1 MLFVMRSVF
10 LNCLGVYRLFMPIS
24 IIVICRLMFLVPICC
39 NFYTCEP
46 CKQQLVIFFFFF
58 LMHREVPVSCCNDDV
73 MNFLCTSCYALFI
86 HYWRLMF
93 LVPFCCNFYTCDP
106 CKQQLVNFNVF
117 MHCEI
122 PASCCNDDVM
132 NFFMHFMLCFV
143 YSLLE
148 AACSQ
153 GIRWCL

>member
-1 MLFVMRSVF
+1 MLCFVYS
-10 LNCLGVYRLFMPIS
+10 LLETD
-24 IIVICRLMFLVPICC
+24 VPCAIFTPVNLASNSC
-39 NFYTCEP
+39 N
-46 CKQQLVIFFFFF
+46 
-58 LMHREVPVSCCNDDV
+58 
-73 MNFLCTSCYALFI
+73 
-86 HYWRLMF
+86 
-93 LVPFCCNFYTCDP
+93 
-106 CKQQLVNFNVF
+106 NFNVF

>member
-1 MLFVMRSVF
+1 MNLASNSWSF
-10 LNCLGVYRLFMPIS
+10 
-24 IIVICRLMFLVPICC
+24 
-39 NFYTCEP
+39 FYF
-46 CKQQLVIFFFFF
+46 IF
-58 LMHREVPVSCCNDDV
+58 MHREVPVSCCNDDV

-93 LVPFCCNFYTCDP
+93 LVPFCCNFYTCEP

-132 NFFMHFMLCFV
+132 NFFYALHVMLCLFTTGGRLLTGNKMVFV
-143 YSLLE
+143 NRFLFYVPIITSPVRSGSTALPFLP
-148 AACSQ
+148 
-153 GIRWCL
+153 